1 MQEKSKDI
9 LALIPARG
17 GSKSIPLKNIASL
30 NGRPLIT
37 YVIEAAKRCRSLKR
51 IICSTEDQRIDR
63 VCREAGVEVMKRPTE
78 LSRDETPITEV
89 MLALLHTLERAENY
103 IPFAIA
109 LLQPTSPFV
118 LPEHIDS
125 SAKLLVENP
134 HAGSIQTVT
143 KIPHNYHAY
152 NQRVVTGD
160 QVRFCFP
167 EERAHCY
174 NKQTKPSFFKFGNLI
189 ITRTDALLKTGNVFA
204 EPSLANEIPLQY
216 ALDVDGPDD
225 LELAGW
231 YLSTGK
237 VMLPDQL

>member
-1 MQEKSKDI
+1 MQENSKDI
-9 LALIPARG
+9 LGLIPARG
-17 GSKSIPLKNIASL
+17 GSKSIPLKNIVSL

-37 YVIEAAKRCRSLKR
+37 YVVAAAKRCLSLRR
-51 IICSTEDQRIDR
+51 IICSTEDQRIER
-63 VCREAGVEVMKRPTE
+63 VCREYGVETMKRPPE
-78 LSRDETPITEV
+78 LARDETPITDV
-89 MLALLHTLERAENY
+89 MIDLLQTLARAENY

-125 SAKLLVENP
+125 SAKMLADNP
-134 HAGSIQTVT
+134 RAGSVQTIT

-152 NQRVVTGD
+152 NQRIVVED

-167 EERAHCY
+167 EERARCY

-204 EPSLANEIPLQY
+204 EPSLANEIPFQY
-216 ALDVDGPDD
+216 ALDLDGPDD
-225 LELAGW
+225 LELADW
-231 YLSTGK
+231 YISVGK
-237 VMLPDQL
+237 VMLPDQ